1 MFISCFDKRKN
12 FYLLKKYIY
21 IWTVYYSFFGKFL
34 KVKLFTVGKM
44 MMEISKEICIAYFL
58 KRNKHIF
65 STY

>member
-21 IWTVYYSFFGKFL
+21 IWTVCYSFFRKFL

-44 MMEISKEICIAYFL
+44 MMEISKEICVE
-58 KRNKHIF
+58 IF
-65 STY
+65 FET

>member
-21 IWTVYYSFFGKFL
+21 IWTVYYSFFRKFL

-58 KRNKHIF
+58 KHIF